1 MNARPKA
8 AVIGSNMIDL
18 VTLIDRMPKLGETVE
33 APHFDIGFGGKGANQ
48 AVALARLG
56 ADVLMVSKVGD
67 DIFGLEV
74 KRNFEENGIDSRYV
88 DVVVGASNGV
98 APIFVD
104 KDANNSILIIKGA
117 NNALSPEDVDRA
129 AEDIKKC
136 NLIILQL
143 EVPLK
148 TVYHAIEFGVKY
160 KIPVILN
167 PAPGAELDFE
177 YVRQAD
183 FLVPNE
189 TELEII
195 SKMPVG
201 TMDEIVAA
209 ARSLVE
215 KGARNVIVTLGA
227 KGSLLVNGKE
237 EVLVE
242 PFPVK
247 SMDSTGAGDAFI
259 GSFAYYLLQSGNIV
273 EAMRMAN
280 RYAAIST
287 MKPGTQKSFIGM
299 KEFSEVLEGMKS

>member
-148 TVYHAIEFGVKY
+148 TVYHAIEFGVKN

-189 TELEII
+189 TELEIV
-195 SKMPVG
+195 SRMPVG
-201 TMDEIVAA
+201 TMDDIVAA

-242 PFPVK
+242 PFAVK

-259 GSFAYYLLQSGNIV
+259 G
-273 EAMRMAN
+273 
-280 RYAAIST
+280 
-287 MKPGTQKSFIGM
+287 
-299 KEFSEVLEGMKS
+299 

>member
-287 MKPGTQKSFIGM
+287 MKSGTQKSFIGM
-299 KEFSEVLEGMKS
+299 KEFSELLEGMQS